1 MDTVAGGRQ
10 SGSGIRPG
18 PACHTIVT
26 SGLAVRGRIPPAFC
40 PTRMIGTTLSILG
53 SLGMFLFGMK
63 IMSESLQKLSG
74 EKLRG
79 IMRSMTGNRFA
90 GVGTGFLVTCLVQSS
105 SASTVMMVS
114 FVNAGL
120 LTLAESIGMIMGAN
134 IGTTTTF
141 WLVSFFGFKFSIS
154 AIALPIMGLAL
165 PLLFAR
171 KPRLRNTGEFCMG
184 FGLLFLGLMFLKDS
198 VPDIRSNPEVLEFI
212 KDYSGRGL
220 SSTLIFLGFGILLT
234 IVVQSSSV
242 AGAITLTM
250 AYKGWIDFPTACAI
264 TLGENI
270 GTTITANLAAL
281 GGNVQAKRAARVH
294 FIFNVIGVIW
304 AVLLFT
310 PFTGLIQTLIP
321 GDATDPVHMPLHM
334 AAFHSLFNILN
345 TALLIG
351 FVPQLARLSERLVK
365 DDAAKPRDH
374 VGYESPLV
382 PHTGELNLAEAER
395 DVQRMGAITRE
406 LVTGFSTLFE
416 EAPADLEARV
426 KELKELEKE
435 SDRRAIETTNYL
447 LRCTSGGVSEE
458 TMARVTSMLRV
469 VAELE
474 DICDCGYRLV
484 LLAERKHRKQR
495 VLPPEVFK
503 QVRDFSQLLLQFMDF
518 YSSRLTTGVAT
529 ADMETAYQLENLI
542 DSFRKTLRKESVRR
556 MRLSGDVI
564 KAEMLYIDMLSNM
577 ESIGNHSLNVLQALR
592 HES

>member
-1 MDTVAGGRQ
+1 
-10 SGSGIRPG
+10 
-18 PACHTIVT
+18 
-26 SGLAVRGRIPPAFC
+26 
-40 PTRMIGTTLSILG
+40 MIGTTLSILG

-79 IMRSMTGNRFA
+79 IMRTMTGNRFA

-120 LTLAESIGMIMGAN
+120 LTLVEAIGMIMGAN

-171 KPRLRNTGEFCMG
+171 KPRLRNLGEFCMG
-184 FGLLFLGLMFLKDS
+184 FGLLFIGLMFLKDA
-198 VPDIRSNPEVLEFI
+198 VPDIKNNPEMLEFI
-212 KDYSGRGL
+212 KDYTGRGL
-220 SSTLIFLGFGILLT
+220 SSTLIFLGLGVLLT
-234 IVVQSSSV
+234 IIVQSSSV

-281 GGNVQAKRAARVH
+281 GGNVQAKRAAFVH
-294 FIFNVIGVIW
+294 FIFNVIGVVW
-304 AVLLFT
+304 AIALFS
-310 PFTGLIQTLIP
+310 PFVNFVENLVP
-321 GDATDPVHMPLHM
+321 ADATNPVHMPLHM
-334 AAFHSLFNILN
+334 AAFHSLFNIMN

-351 FVPQLARLSERLVK
+351 FVPQLARLAERLVK
-365 DDAAKPRDH
+365 DKAVTTPVRDH
-374 VGYESPLV
+374 MDYDSPLV
-382 PHTGELNLAEAER
+382 PQTGELNLAEAER
-395 DVQRMGAITRE
+395 DVQRMGGITRE
-406 LVTGFSTLFE
+406 LVTGFSSLFE
-416 EAPADLEARV
+416 NPPADLEARMI
-426 KELKELEKE
+426 ELKNLEKE
-435 SDRRAIETTNYL
+435 SDRRALATTQYL
-447 LRCTSGGVSEE
+447 LRCASGGLSEE
-458 TMARVTSMLRV
+458 TMNRVTSMLRV

-484 LLAERKHRKQR
+484 LLAERKQRKRRQH
-495 VLPPEVFK
+495 PPEVTK

-518 YSSRLTTGVAT
+518 YSSRLTSGVVT

-542 DSFRKTLRKESVRR
+542 DAFRKSLRKESVCR

-564 KAEMLYIDMLSNM
+564 KAEMLYIDMLNNM